1 MEGADNA
8 MNASSRAE
16 LHEIRE
22 LRWEFEQ
29 LLYHEAWLLDHGRLS
44 EWLDLMA
51 DDIHYWAPV
60 RLDRVRGKED
70 LLQPGLMAHFDDDHQ
85 GLVYRVKRIQ
95 TGATVSEEPPARSRH
110 FVSNVQVTA
119 AHEETAEVASNFL
132 VFHSH
137 IRSREYT
144 LVGARED
151 KWRRSEGS
159 WKLKERLIILDH
171 TTMAGLS
178 VLF

>member
-1 MEGADNA
+1 
-8 MNASSRAE
+8 
-16 LHEIRE
+16 
-22 LRWEFEQ
+22 
-29 LLYHEAWLLDHGRLS
+29 
-44 EWLDLMA
+44 
-51 DDIHYWAPV
+51 
-60 RLDRVRGKED
+60 
-70 LLQPGLMAHFDDDHQ
+70 MAHFDDDHQ
-85 GLVYRVKRIQ
+85 GLVYRVKRIA
-95 TGATVSEEPPARSRH
+95 TGATISDEPPARSRH

-119 AHEETAEVASNFL
+119 TNEGIAEVASNFM

-144 LVGARED
+144 LLGARED

-171 TTMAGLS
+171 TTITGLS